1 MINTIINE
9 LTIEL
14 KNEVDFDAALLA
26 LKVNNAYREVKA
38 ARHYPKTYSE
48 TSIKEDMND
57 YYSNVKNIA
66 LYDYTKIG
74 AEGQTSYSADGEK
87 IDYIAREKLFAGV
100 IPIARV

>member
-1 MINTIINE
+1 MIQDIINE

-14 KNEVDFDAALLA
+14 KKEVDFDADILE

-48 TSIKEDMND
+48 ASIKADMED
-57 YYSNVKNIA
+57 YYSNVKAIA

-74 AEGQTSYSADGEK
+74 AEGQSSYSADGER
-87 IDYIAREKLFAGV
+87 IDYIERDKLFTGIV
-100 IPIARV
+100 PIARV